1 MNSVFQFLVILILN
15 LLGSGSTEAAPKPMP
30 TDSELRRDIRFY
42 EHKNPNL
49 ALEIPVHA
57 EYYSWR
63 IKGKIGGVDLYPTEV
78 PVVVYEED
86 RMRTRQ
92 ISVIAVGQEFEIKKV
107 QNIKGAH
114 YYSYELPQT
123 VEGVRE
129 GWIAGYFIEKVE

>member
-1 MNSVFQFLVILILN
+1 
-15 LLGSGSTEAAPKPMP
+15 MP
-30 TDSELRRDIRFY
+30 PDPELRRDIRFY

-78 PVVVYEED
+78 PVVVYEEE

-92 ISVIAVGQEFEIKKV
+92 ISVVAVGQEFEIKKV

-114 YYSYELPQT
+114 YYSYELPQP
-123 VEGVRE
+123 VDGVRE